1 MGLRPWI
8 LGVLAGGVLIALGVA
23 AYQMGI
29 DEGEERA
36 RGQSASTGKQKPPA
50 APAGPGKE
58 LFSSKCASCHAL
70 EAANADGQ
78 VGPDLDELQ
87 PAEAQVLSAIKDG
100 GTGSGQMP
108 AGIVSG
114 QQAEQVA
121 EFVAA
126 ASGR

>member
-36 RGQSASTGKQKPPA
+36 RGQPASTGKQKPPA